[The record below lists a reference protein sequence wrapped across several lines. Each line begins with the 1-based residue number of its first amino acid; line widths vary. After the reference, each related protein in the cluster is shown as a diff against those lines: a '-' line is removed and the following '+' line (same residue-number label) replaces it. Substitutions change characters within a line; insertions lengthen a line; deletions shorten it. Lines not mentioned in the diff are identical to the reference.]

1 MAKKFVVIV
10 IEVLNHVIGNMISI
24 YITIRRLLASKEALY
39 SSGLGGNL
47 GEGNPKKL
55 PPPQFTTYG
64 SPTAPSYASYTFNG
78 PPSPTALASLGQR
91 REEYDE
97 YADEDYDDL
106 EQEVEKV
113 GEEGSLFSWLAVPA
127 MVVLGLLFLPS
138 SIPGSG
144 MLTRLALDTMAVAE
158 TSRHF
163 PVLDDMLGI
172 VESRQGGGGVNELT
186 LFVMVLVG
194 MLLAPAFLSYYG
206 WDQLNIVN
214 NNSARSMPNGKEVVD
229 PLEEI
234 AAKVQAA
241 LAALDSKEVHP
252 SSYQSGENTEVD
264 TSAD

>member
-1 MAKKFVVIV
+1 M
-10 IEVLNHVIGNMISI
+10 
-24 YITIRRLLASKEALY
+24 
-39 SSGLGGNL
+39 
-47 GEGNPKKL
+47 
-55 PPPQFTTYG
+55 
-64 SPTAPSYASYTFNG
+64 
-78 PPSPTALASLGQR
+78 
-91 REEYDE
+91 
-97 YADEDYDDL
+97 
-106 EQEVEKV
+106 
-113 GEEGSLFSWLAVPA
+113 
-127 MVVLGLLFLPS
+127 
-138 SIPGSG
+138 IPGSG

-163 PVLDDMLGI
+163 PVLDGVLGI

-214 NNSARSMPNGKEVVD
+214 NNSARSMSNGKEVVD
-229 PLEEI
+229 PLEEL

>member
-1 MAKKFVVIV
+1 M
-10 IEVLNHVIGNMISI
+10 
-24 YITIRRLLASKEALY
+24 
-39 SSGLGGNL
+39 
-47 GEGNPKKL
+47 
-55 PPPQFTTYG
+55 
-64 SPTAPSYASYTFNG
+64 
-78 PPSPTALASLGQR
+78 
-91 REEYDE
+91 
-97 YADEDYDDL
+97 
-106 EQEVEKV
+106 
-113 GEEGSLFSWLAVPA
+113 
-127 MVVLGLLFLPS
+127 
-138 SIPGSG
+138 IPGSG

-214 NNSARSMPNGKEVVD
+214 NNSARSMSNGKEVVD

-241 LAALDSKEVHP
+241 LAGLDSKEVHP
-252 SSYQSGENTEVD
+252 PSYQSGENTEVD